1 MNSEWSR
8 LAPLSWNVDI
18 ANIRAAELM
27 GGIHDVLAAN
37 GYTGHSLERFLVRIL
52 FCLFA
57 EDTGIFE
64 PGAFTTYIEQYTR
77 EDGDDLGPRLTQL
90 FETLDTPEE
99 NRQKNLDDHDAF
111 FVL

>member
-1 MNSEWSR
+1 MKTDLYMS
-8 LAPLSWNVDI
+8 LSWKEDSTDVQ
-18 ANIRAAELM
+18 AAELM
-27 GGIHDVLAAN
+27 GGVHDVLAAN
-37 GYTGHSLERFLVRIL
+37 GYAGHSLERFLVRIL

-90 FETLDTPEE
+90 FEMLDTPEE
-99 NRQKNLDDHDAF
+99 KRPASSENLGLC
-111 FVL
+111 VTLPR